1 MFLLE
6 IDSTN
11 EHNKFVDE
19 WSAHGQSDINLEHK
33 GQVVADT
40 GINRLIR
47 TTHPGMI
54 CTLFTGQTSKEGIF
68 MRYSYE
74 FKRKCIEMYYQGL
87 YPDTPN

>member
-1 MFLLE
+1 MILLE

-33 GQVVADT
+33 GQVVAGTRTNSDINLERNGQVVADT

-47 TTHPGMI
+47 TTH
-54 CTLFTGQTSKEGIF
+54 TGIGGSF
-68 MRYSYE
+68 FLYSNLKY
-74 FKRKCIEMYYQGL
+74 KL
-87 YPDTPN
+87 

>member
-40 GINRLIR
+40 GINRQIR
-47 TTHPGMI
+47 TTQI
-54 CTLFTGQTSKEGIF
+54 GIGGSF
-68 MRYSYE
+68 FY
-74 FKRKCIEMYYQGL
+74 IQ
-87 YPDTPN
+87 